1 MGFKHAAVAIEPHGD
16 WQRHLRGGAFTHPS
30 VEWIQSPSMSAPV
43 VISGIG
49 PISAIGVGIEATW
62 EAMLAGRS
70 GIATVQGFDASKFH
84 CGVGGEITKEAF
96 SVRKI
101 VPKSYRK
108 ATKVMCRD
116 IELAIGAAASA
127 VADAGLVTA
136 ATAEDAQFT
145 IDPERMGCHIGAG
158 LICSDANELTAALWP
173 SRGQGGEFDLHHWG
187 EEGMENLTPLWLLKY
202 LPNMLACHVTIVHQC
217 RGPSNTITCCE
228 SSSALSLGESMR
240 VIERG
245 DADACLTG
253 GAESRLNPMA
263 FYRQCCTGRLAE
275 TSADDDPGSVLQP
288 FGNSARGTVL
298 GEGGGILVLE
308 STECLEKRGGRARAT
323 VNGFACTQSFDDDG
337 FGVSAT
343 SLGDAIHAA
352 MHSAKCTPG
361 DIDAI
366 VPFGSSMPAID
377 AGERDALHTTL
388 GDRAS
393 QIPAI
398 CTIPYTGNC
407 TAGNGAIG
415 LCVATAALCEQ
426 TLPARLHGGTAEGID
441 AGPSDSMSHDMERIL
456 VTSCSQGGQ
465 NTAVILGR
473 VRS

>member
-1 MGFKHAAVAIEPHGD
+1 M
-16 WQRHLRGGAFTHPS
+16 T
-30 VEWIQSPSMSAPV
+30 APV

-49 PISAIGVGIEATW
+49 PVSALGLGIEATW
-62 EAMLAGRS
+62 EAMTTGRS
-70 GIATVQGFDASKFH
+70 GLGPVKGFDASNFS
-84 CGVGGEITKEAF
+84 CNIAGEVGDDFAI
-96 SVRKI
+96 RKI

-116 IELAIGAAASA
+116 IELAIGAASA
-127 VADAGLVTA
+127 AVTDAGLLTA
-136 ATAEDAQFT
+136 ANADGESPT
-145 IDPERMGCHIGAG
+145 INPERMGCHIGAG
-158 LICSDANELTAALWP
+158 LICSDVNELAAALWP
-173 SRGQGGEFDLHHWG
+173 SRGDDGNFDLHHWG

-202 LPNMLACHVTIVHQC
+202 LPNMLACHVTIVHEC

-275 TSADDDPGSVLQP
+275 TNVDDDPAGILQP
-288 FGNSARGTVL
+288 FGSAARGTLL

-308 STECLEKRGGRARAT
+308 SSDCVAKRGGRARAT
-323 VNGFACTQSFDDDG
+323 IDGFACTQSFDDDG
-337 FGVSAT
+337 YGVSAT
-343 SLGDAIHAA
+343 SLEDAIHAA
-352 MHSAKCTPG
+352 MHSAKCTS
-361 DIDAI
+361 DQIDAI
-366 VPFGSSMPAID
+366 VPFGSSMPVID
-377 AGERDALHTTL
+377 AGEREALHATL
-388 GDRAS
+388 GDRAAN
-393 QIPAI
+393 IPSI

-415 LCVATAALCEQ
+415 LCIATAALCEQ
-426 TLPARLHGGTAEGID
+426 TLPARLSAGPAEGIE
-441 AGPSDSMSHDMERIL
+441 AGPCESRSHDMQRIL

-473 VRS
+473 AQS

>member
-1 MGFKHAAVAIEPHGD
+1 
-16 WQRHLRGGAFTHPS
+16 
-30 VEWIQSPSMSAPV
+30 MSAPV

-70 GIATVQGFDASKFH
+70 GIGPVEAFDASDFH
-84 CGVGGEITKEAF
+84 CNFGGEVSKEAF

-116 IELAIGAAASA
+116 IELAIGAAAMA

-136 ATAEDAQFT
+136 ATAEDAQPT

-158 LICSDANELTAALWP
+158 LICSDVNELAAALWP
-173 SRGQGGEFDLHHWG
+173 SRGEDGAFDLHHWG
-187 EEGMENLTPLWLLKY
+187 EQGMENLTPLWLLKY
-202 LPNMLACHVTIVHQC
+202 LPNMLACHVTIVHEC
-217 RGPSNTITCCE
+217 HGPSNTITCCE

-275 TSADDDPGSVLQP
+275 TSPDEDPSGIMRP
-288 FGNSARGTVL
+288 FGSEARGTIL

-308 STECLEKRGGRARAT
+308 SSESVEKRGGRARAT
-323 VNGFACTQSFDDDG
+323 LDGFACTQSFDDDG

-343 SLGDAIHAA
+343 SLADAIQAA
-352 MHSAKCTPG
+352 MHSAKCTAE

-366 VPFGSSMPAID
+366 VPFGSSMPVID
-377 AGERDALHTTL
+377 AGERDALHQTL
-388 GDRAS
+388 GERAS
-393 QIPAI
+393 RIPAI

-426 TLPARLHGGTAEGID
+426 MLPARLHAGTAEGID
-441 AGPSDSMSHDMERIL
+441 AGPCEAKSHDMERVL

>member
-1 MGFKHAAVAIEPHGD
+1 M
-16 WQRHLRGGAFTHPS
+16 T
-30 VEWIQSPSMSAPV
+30 APV

-49 PISAIGVGIEATW
+49 PVSALGLGIEATW
-62 EAMLAGRS
+62 NAMIAGRS
-70 GIATVQGFDASKFH
+70 GLGPVRAFDATNFS
-84 CGVGGEITKEAF
+84 CSLAGEVNDDDF
-96 SVRKI
+96 SIRKI

-116 IELAIGAAASA
+116 IELAIGAASA
-127 VADAGLVTA
+127 AVTDAGLITA
-136 ATAEDAQFT
+136 ANADGESPT

-158 LICSDANELTAALWP
+158 LICSDVNELAAALWP
-173 SRGQGGEFDLHHWG
+173 SRGEDGNFDLHHWG

-202 LPNMLACHVTIVHQC
+202 LPNMLACHVTIVHEC

-275 TSADDDPGSVLQP
+275 TTVDDDPTSILQP
-288 FGNSARGTVL
+288 FGDGARGTLL

-308 STECLEKRGGRARAT
+308 SSESVAKRGGRARAT
-323 VNGFACTQSFDDDG
+323 IDGFACTQSFDDDG
-337 FGVSAT
+337 YGVSAT

-352 MHSAKCTPG
+352 MHSAGCTPD

-366 VPFGSSMPAID
+366 VPFGSSMPVID
-377 AGERDALHTTL
+377 AGERDALHATL
-388 GDRAS
+388 GDRVS
-393 QIPAI
+393 SIPSI

-426 TLPARLHGGTAEGID
+426 TLPARLSAGTSEGVD
-441 AGPSDSMSHDMERIL
+441 AGPCESRSHDMRRIL

-473 VRS
+473 AEA